1 MWQKFKEQIPA
12 VILTALLVVGGA
24 FWLHQQTVQQ
34 MGARQ
39 TQELIPLREQNDR
52 LKEMSEENRR
62 QIEATNKL
70 LKDAISK
77 READMF
83 RTDEEMQKLNTERMD
98 ALAEAIAK
106 KVQPYNPL
114 PKSAEEA
121 EKIQNEQVD
130 KVSGRMT
137 ERIQPILA
145 EMAKDQNLTRD
156 SIAQY
161 SQRISDQVGN
171 VLTAELAKN
180 QQLNNNL
187 QNTQAVAQDALK
199 LSHEITALYLSSFK
213 DQGLITR
220 LLTLPAN
227 VVRDAASLSIV
238 NSSERKK
245 IEEQLVAK
253 MAEID
258 QRLTDLQSQA
268 PQAAARPQL
277 SQPQRPPATEAPAPP
292 K

>member
-1 MWQKFKEQIPA
+1 MWQKFKEQLPA
-12 VILTALLVVGGA
+12 VILTALLVVAGA
-24 FWLHQQTVQQ
+24 FWLQQQTVQQ
-34 MGARQ
+34 MAVKQ
-39 TQELIPLREQNDR
+39 QAEIAPLRDANDA
-52 LKEMSEENRR
+52 LKAASEENRK

-70 LKDAISK
+70 LRDAISK

-83 RTDEEMQKLNTERMD
+83 RTDEEVQKLNTERMD

-106 KVQPYNPL
+106 KVMPFNPL

-121 EKIQNEQVD
+121 EKQQTEQVD
-130 KVSGRMT
+130 KVSTRMADK
-137 ERIQPILA
+137 IQPILS
-145 EMAKDQNLTRD
+145 EMARDQNLTRE
-156 SIAQY
+156 SINQY
-161 SQRISDQVGN
+161 SQRISAQIGG

-187 QNTQAVAQDALK
+187 QQTQAAAQDALK

-238 NSSERKK
+238 SSSDRKK
-245 IEEQLVAK
+245 VEEQLAAK
-253 MAEID
+253 MAEIEK
-258 QRLTDLQSQA
+258 RLGELHAAA
-268 PQAAARPQL
+268 PQGVGPALTPPMSAPTRPQ
-277 SQPQRPPATEAPAPP
+277 PT